1 MNTTQRLL
9 DLKPPTMLRL
19 SEIERILRRERLIVP
34 PLSRRM
40 LITLCDNGVF
50 DTAPRVRTRDPY
62 LVTEESFL
70 RWVAGLSGGLKGR
83 G

>member
-19 SEIERILRRERLIVP
+19 AEIERIIRKERLIVP

-40 LITLCDNGVF
+40 LIRLCDEGVF
-50 DTAPRVRTRDPY
+50 QTAPRTRPRDPY

-70 RWVAGLSGGLKGR
+70 KWVKSLSSH
-83 G
+83 

>member
-19 SEIERILRRERLIVP
+19 AEIERIIRKERLIVP

-40 LITLCDNGVF
+40 LLRMCDEGVF
-50 DTAPRVRTRDPY
+50 VTAPRTHARAAY
-62 LVTEESFL
+62 LVTEESFFK
-70 RWVAGLSGGLKGR
+70 WVAGLSGR
-83 G
+83 